1 MSVVG
6 DGSLFG
12 DRRRASSFG
21 EDAEQYD
28 RVRPAY
34 PEDLIDTLMA
44 DGPSSVLDIGCGTG
58 ITARLF
64 AGRGCQVLGIEPDPR
79 MAAVARRRGTAVE
92 EGSFEQWAPAGR
104 QFDLLVAGQAWHWV
118 EPTAGADKAADV
130 LRPGGRIGLF
140 WNQSF
145 PDPAVRRVI
154 DEVYARLSPALGASS
169 VLLGQRD
176 DRMYDW
182 IAASL
187 RDSGRFGE
195 VELTRFSHAVRY
207 PTAHWLEL
215 AATHSDHRTLPP
227 NELAGLLDAL
237 GPALDAAGG
246 EVPVQYETTLVTGRR
261 RSA

>member
-6 DGSLFG
+6 DGSLFQ

-21 EDAEQYD
+21 EHAEQYD

-34 PEDLIDTLMA
+34 PEELIDTLLA
-44 DGPSSVLDIGCGTG
+44 DGPSAVLDIGCGTG

-64 AGRGCQVLGIEPDPR
+64 AGRGCEVLGIEPDPR
-79 MAAVARRRGTAVE
+79 MAAVARRRGSVVE

-118 EPTAGADKAADV
+118 EPKAGADRAAAA

-145 PDPAVRRVI
+145 PDPAVRQVI
-154 DEVYARLSPALGASS
+154 DEVYDRLLPDLGANA
-169 VLLGQRD
+169 VLLGRRD
-176 DRMYDW
+176 DRLYDRVVD
-182 IAASL
+182 SL
-187 RDSGRFGE
+187 RDSGHFEQVEVRRFA
-195 VELTRFSHAVRY
+195 HAVRY
-207 PTAHWLEL
+207 TTAAWLEL

-227 NELAGLLDAL
+227 DELAGLFDAL

-261 RSA
+261 RSD